1 MRRLAPWYH
10 VASIPH
16 REKPQSVDRL
26 EVSDSLSIAEPAGPW
41 LVFGLIIAAS
51 TRPGV
56 HLVKHGKN
64 SRVIANAEKGKISGF
79 EWYMM
84 A

>member
-10 VASIPH
+10 VTSIPH
-16 REKPQSVDRL
+16 REEPQSVDRL

-41 LVFGLIIAAS
+41 LVLGLIIAAS

-64 SRVIANAEKGKISGF
+64 SRVVANAVKEKIIDIIR
-79 EWYMM
+79 YLM

>member
-1 MRRLAPWYH
+1 MRRLASWYH
-10 VASIPH
+10 VAGIPH
-16 REKPQSVDRL
+16 REEPQPVDRL
-26 EVSDSLSIAEPAGPW
+26 EVSNSLSIAESAGPW
-41 LVFGLIIAAS
+41 LVLRLIIAAS

-64 SRVIANAEKGKISGF
+64 SRVVANAVKKIIDIIR
-79 EWYMM
+79 YLM

>member
-1 MRRLAPWYH
+1 MGRLASWYH
-10 VASIPH
+10 VAGIPH
-16 REKPQSVDRL
+16 REEPQPVDRL
-26 EVSDSLSIAEPAGPW
+26 EVSNSLSIAEPASPW
-41 LVFGLIIAAS
+41 LVLSFIIAAS

-64 SRVIANAEKGKISGF
+64 SRVVANAEKEIIDIIR
-79 EWYMM
+79 YLM

>member
-1 MRRLAPWYH
+1 MGRLASWYH

-16 REKPQSVDRL
+16 CEEPQSVDRL

-41 LVFGLIIAAS
+41 LVLGLIIAAS
-51 TRPGV
+51 TRPGI

-64 SRVIANAEKGKISGF
+64 TRVVANAEKEK
-79 EWYMM
+79 
-84 A
+84 ALQL

>member
-1 MRRLAPWYH
+1 MGRLASWYH
-10 VASIPH
+10 VAGIPH
-16 REKPQSVDRL
+16 CEEPQPVDRL
-26 EVSDSLSIAEPAGPW
+26 EVSNSLSIAEPASPW
-41 LVFGLIIAAS
+41 LVLCLIIAAS

-64 SRVIANAEKGKISGF
+64 SRVVANAEKEKIF
-79 EWYMM
+79 DIIRYLM